1 MKEKPMKSGVSVV
14 LALLVCAPATAAG
27 QTPSAPS
34 AATEIY
40 HVHLTKAAP
49 GQAAA
54 LGKELSQP
62 DATSPMPDHFV
73 VLRHQEGDD
82 WDYAVIQH
90 LGQKP
95 TVTIT
100 PPPASAAADF
110 RAWHS
115 DTFVSGPAWADFSRE
130 MGLGASGKPGAVY
143 VLGFHR
149 AAPGHRTQLEQALNQ
164 PGTDAKIQSG
174 TVFMR
179 HVEGGDWQYLTITRY
194 NSWQDFAADRASAA
208 AAGAAAAGGWAD
220 IRQHSAFHRDT
231 IADRVYPIK

>member
-1 MKEKPMKSGVSVV
+1 MSNHLVRISVV
-14 LALLVCAPATAAG
+14 VCVLSAGQAPAADAQQPAPSG
-27 QTPSAPS
+27 QTDV
-34 AATEIY
+34 Y

-54 LGKELSQP
+54 LGKELSTP
-62 DATSPMPDHFV
+62 LPNTPMPDHFV

-95 TVTIT
+95 TVTI
-100 PPPASAAADF
+100 PPAAPASTDL
-110 RAWHS
+110 RTSHS
-115 DTFVSGPAWADFSRE
+115 DTFVSGPSWADFTRE
-130 MGLGASGKPGAVY
+130 MGIGGSGKPGAVY

-149 AAPGHRTQLEQALNQ
+149 AVPGHRTQLEQALNQ
-164 PGTDAKIQSG
+164 PGAAGSKIETG

-179 HVEGGDWQYLTITRY
+179 HLEGGDWQFLTITRY
-194 NSWQDFAADRASAA
+194 NSWQDFGIDRAAAA
-208 AAGAAAAGGWAD
+208 AAGDTAAGGWAD

-231 IADRVYPIK
+231 IADRVHPAK

>member
-1 MKEKPMKSGVSVV
+1 MKSCATVVIAVLV
-14 LALLVCAPATAAG
+14 LASATGAAP
-27 QTPSAPS
+27 QTPSAAG
-34 AATEIY
+34 AATDIY

-62 DATSPMPDHFV
+62 DPTTPMPEHFV

-95 TVTIT
+95 TVAIT
-100 PPPASAAADF
+100 PPPASAAADL

-115 DTFVSGPAWADFSRE
+115 DTFVSGPSWADFSRE
-130 MGLGASGKPGAVY
+130 MGIGGSGKPGAVY

-164 PGTDAKIQSG
+164 PAPDAKVQTG

-179 HVEGGDWQYLTITRY
+179 HVEGADWQYLTITRY
-194 NSWQDFAADRASAA
+194 DSWQDFGMDRAAAA
-208 AAGAAAAGGWAD
+208 AAGASAAGGWAD

-231 IADRVYPIK
+231 IADRVHPIK